1 MSQKE
6 VAVDACVVERSCR
19 KASTTDPFYTGECSA
34 VACPANSAGT
44 EASTAEMA
52 GGRVWTFPWRT
63 RGVVVG
69 GSVRVRV
76 CAVWLLFSELVDVR
90 FVS

>member
-1 MSQKE
+1 MLSDQSEPPRLGETRLVLGGFGVVVSQKE

-52 GGRVWTFPWRT
+52 GGRV
-63 RGVVVG
+63 
-69 GSVRVRV
+69 
-76 CAVWLLFSELVDVR
+76 
-90 FVS
+90 